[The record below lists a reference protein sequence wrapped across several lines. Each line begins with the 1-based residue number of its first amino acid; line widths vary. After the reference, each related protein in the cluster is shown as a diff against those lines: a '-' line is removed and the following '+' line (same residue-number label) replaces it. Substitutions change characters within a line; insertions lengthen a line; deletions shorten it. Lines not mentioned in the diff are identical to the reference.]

1 MSSSPFFDYQ
11 PSRRLLRDGREEVAF
26 YGASGGRRDPLRK
39 SRTRFRS
46 AQQATESRLYL
57 ETIEAGLPGKKKLII
72 DKSQGRR
79 HLLLLQDG
87 IELPDGIRP
96 LPQ

>member
-1 MSSSPFFDYQ
+1 M
-11 PSRRLLRDGREEVAF
+11 RAE
-26 YGASGGRRDPLRK
+26 GAA
-39 SRTRFRS
+39 TRFEKAEEAFRG

-57 ETIEAGLPGKKKLII
+57 ETIEAVLPGKKKLII